1 MVSREYLLA
10 QLKRLQTNYGAD
22 RFNIG
27 QDVFDLW
34 AEMFAECNEDG
45 FRLAVDK
52 YMKENEFAPNIAGIM
67 KCYRVLEDEKN
78 DLKETIKHQYTT
90 IRCIWGEEYDSDTF
104 NEIVKYVMRF
114 PKTMRKVE
122 MIELQ
127 QRAVSFAHDCDAC
140 GRVEKPT
147 IKEYVQGAR

>member
-52 YMKENEFAPNIAGIM
+52 YMRENEFAPNIAGIM
-67 KCYRVLEDEKN
+67 KCYKALEDEKN
-78 DLKETIKHQYTT
+78 ELRDTIKHQYTT

-104 NEIVKYVMRF
+104 NEIVNYVMRF